1 MLKSTFGTQQ
11 YKNYY
16 RRKVVK
22 SMRFSVVIPLYNK
35 ARYIEKTI
43 QCVLCQSN
51 QDFEIIVIDD
61 GSTDQSLLAARK
73 INDDRIT
80 VIAQENGGVSV
91 ARNAGIEH
99 AAGEFIAFLDA
110 DDIWEANYLETIG
123 KLIDEYPQ
131 SDIFVTSYMVDFG
144 NGKNR
149 YSTQLTKETG
159 CLDSYWRT
167 LAKGYDFVWT
177 SATVVRRQALLE
189 AGCFRPGET
198 IGQDL
203 DMWAR
208 LARNNP
214 RVAFSSKVCA
224 RYNRCAEENAR
235 TRIKIACASAFL
247 KDLEEE
253 LECYAHTPEEYAA
266 IQKKYDKKMTVYIF
280 TAILAGEKRRA
291 LSALKSWRGNT
302 TLRSMLLKCGLI
314 GAYFTP
320 RSVNEWV
327 YKLRLKLF

>member
-1 MLKSTFGTQQ
+1 
-11 YKNYY
+11 
-16 RRKVVK
+16 
-22 SMRFSVVIPLYNK
+22 MRFSVVIPLYNK
-35 ARYIEKTI
+35 AQYIEKTI
-43 QCVLCQSN
+43 QSVLRQSN
-51 QDFEIIVIDD
+51 QDFEIIIIDD
-61 GSTDQSLLAARK
+61 GSTDQSLPAARK
-73 INDDRIT
+73 INDDRIMI
-80 VIAQENGGVSV
+80 IAQENQGVSV
-91 ARNAGIEH
+91 ARNTGIEH
-99 AAGEFIAFLDA
+99 ASGEFIAFLDA
-110 DDIWEANYLETIG
+110 DDMWEVNYLETIG
-123 KLIDEYPQ
+123 NLIDEYPQ
-131 SDIFVTSYMVDFG
+131 SDIFVTSYTVDMG
-144 NGKNR
+144 NGKNH
-149 YSTQLTKETG
+149 YSTQLSRETG

-167 LAKGYDFVWT
+167 LAKRYDFVWT
-177 SATVVRRQALLE
+177 SATVVRKQALLE

-224 RYNRCAEENAR
+224 HYNRNSEENAR
-235 TRIKIACASAFL
+235 TRIRIAWANAYL

-280 TAILAGEKRRA
+280 TAILAGERYRA
-291 LSALKSWRGNT
+291 LSALKSWKGKT
-302 TLRSMLLKCGLI
+302 TLRSVLLKVGLM

-320 RSVNEWV
+320 HCVNGWI